1 MFNSQ
6 NLDQSRSLQDGF
18 RFFLRGGGGG
28 RFQASAKSAQLKKGK
43 DNLFCRL
50 KVQLTHPF
58 SFLFLFQLFRSCH
71 GL

>member
-1 MFNSQ
+1 MIDSQ

-18 RFFLRGGGGG
+18 RFFLRGGG

-58 SFLFLFQLFRSCH
+58 CFLLLFQLFRSCH

>member
-1 MFNSQ
+1 MINSQ
-6 NLDQSRSLQDGF
+6 NLDQSRSLQD
-18 RFFLRGGGGG
+18 RFHFFFEGG

-50 KVQLTHPF
+50 KVQLTH
-58 SFLFLFQLFRSCH
+58 SFCFLLLFQLFRSCH

>member
-1 MFNSQ
+1 MINSQ

-18 RFFLRGGGGG
+18 RFFLRGGGG
-28 RFQASAKSAQLKKGK
+28 RFQASAKFAQLKKGK

-50 KVQLTHPF
+50 KVQLTH
-58 SFLFLFQLFRSCH
+58 SFCFLLLFQLFRSCH